1 MKLEGLIASVRVAQL
16 RINAWPLKLRVLLFA
31 ALLLGGALM
40 GYATWIEPLQQ
51 ANGLL
56 VKRFALQTAQ
66 LKKAR
71 SELDVALKASAANKD
86 MAEMAANNLSLK
98 RLSQQLDQTR
108 PPAATPLAQTLT
120 ELLRR
125 REGLTLLRL
134 SAVIPAADI
143 APKSAASAAHSG
155 ALTRQGVEM
164 SVAGSYSELTLYV
177 QALETALPD
186 LRWGKLT
193 LKSSAQISEL
203 SLQLFVL
210 GVAP

>member
-1 MKLEGLIASVRVAQL
+1 MKLDGLIAIVRIAQQ
-16 RINAWPLKLRVLLFA
+16 RTNAWPLKLRVLLFA
-31 ALLLGGALM
+31 ALLLGGALI
-40 GYATWIEPLQQ
+40 GYAVWIKPLQQ

-66 LKKAR
+66 LKRAR
-71 SELDVALKASAANKD
+71 SELDVALTASAANKD
-86 MAEMAANNLSLK
+86 MAEMAANNLNLK

-134 SAVIPAADI
+134 SAVIPAADT
-143 APKSAASAAHSG
+143 APQRAASAAQSG
-155 ALTRQGVEM
+155 TLMRQGVEM
-164 SVAGSYSELTLYV
+164 SIAGSYPELTLYI

-193 LKSSAQISEL
+193 LKSSAQVTEL
-203 SLQLFVL
+203 SLQLFVI